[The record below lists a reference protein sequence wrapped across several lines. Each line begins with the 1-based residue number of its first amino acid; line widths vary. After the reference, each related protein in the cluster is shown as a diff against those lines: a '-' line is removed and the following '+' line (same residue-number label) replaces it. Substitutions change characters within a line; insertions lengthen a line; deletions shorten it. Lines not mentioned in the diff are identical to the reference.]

1 MKLSLQQQICF
12 FTFSSCLLFAA
23 LVISILWS
31 TQVVDIALK
40 REEYAH
46 KVEDLTNNLKQ
57 FIISENIYDG
67 NYNTNDWLTL
77 KRQFSE
83 LLKLAPNLTPA
94 QKTIQNSIESQNK
107 NVLRLF
113 KVINNNKLKNTD
125 EVIKK
130 HLKIRLMTQLEAI
143 RSDSIQLSTIVQKDI
158 KSVIR
163 HQIIFILSVLILG
176 ICIIVYGAFRLIKIF
191 RSSLEEVKSAFKKNH
206 SGDFQEIQLSHQT
219 EEFNSIVNAFNAMN
233 TKLSETT
240 ISLES
245 MKRIVAER
253 TQVLEQLSNTDPL
266 TRVANRRALFERGSV
281 EFSRVQRTK
290 SQLAIILV
298 DCDLFKDVND
308 QFGHLFG
315 DEVLINIC
323 RICTKEIRNI
333 DFFARYGGEEFII
346 ILPESDL
353 KGAIET
359 AKRIQRSLAN
369 NCLCFEGKEVCV
381 TLSIGISTVNDK
393 HMSFEHLIK
402 DADAAM
408 YKAKT
413 RGRNRIEVIEDTPF
427 CSNVAK
433 L

>member
-1 MKLSLQQQICF
+1 
-12 FTFSSCLLFAA
+12 
-23 LVISILWS
+23 
-31 TQVVDIALK
+31 
-40 REEYAH
+40 
-46 KVEDLTNNLKQ
+46 
-57 FIISENIYDG
+57 
-67 NYNTNDWLTL
+67 
-77 KRQFSE
+77 
-83 LLKLAPNLTPA
+83 
-94 QKTIQNSIESQNK
+94 
-107 NVLRLF
+107 
-113 KVINNNKLKNTD
+113 
-125 EVIKK
+125 
-130 HLKIRLMTQLEAI
+130 MTQLEAI

-176 ICIIVYGAFRLIKIF
+176 ICIIVYGAYRLITIF
-191 RSSLEEVKSAFKKNH
+191 NSSLYEVKSAFKKNH

-245 MKRIVAER
+245 MKKIVAER
-253 TQVLEQLSNTDPL
+253 TKVLEQLSNTDSL
-266 TRVANRRALFERGSV
+266 TKVANRRALFERGSV

-298 DCDLFKDVND
+298 DCDLFKEVND

-323 RICTKEIRNI
+323 EICTKEIRNI

-346 ILPESDL
+346 LLPDSDL

-369 NCLCFEGKEVCV
+369 NCICFEGKEVCV
-381 TLSIGISTVNDK
+381 TLSIGISTVNDR
-393 HMSFEHLIK
+393 HMGFEHLIK

-427 CSNVAK
+427 CSKVAK